1 MKDETPSSPSD
12 NPQSTSPSTGQILR
26 DARLAAHLDLN
37 KISNDLRLSPQVIE
51 ALEKGD
57 YHLLPGDPYIR
68 ALLGSLGRYLNLDTV
83 NLIATYNKEIGA
95 VHSAPSIAPY
105 KDRAHTYTTAHKQI
119 FIFVFLGLFI
129 LLILL
134 MSKLNKPEVDAA
146 KQSNGLN
153 PAPAES
159 LAVPQDSLVESHSL
173 IPDSIMD
180 TTEKAKLPTDTTV
193 IQTGKLGAANSGSTL
208 PTPVAQPGPSVVTTS
223 APPTSTPAAAPT
235 NVVVIKP
242 LIDSVGVKVLRTGK
256 EDFLTV
262 LRLGKQM
269 QVSHSDTIVVFI
281 SKRRAVEVT
290 WGDKSVI
297 PDRKRFKIYGNTLK
311 TY

>member
-12 NPQSTSPSTGQILR
+12 NPQSTGPRTGQILR
-26 DARLAAHLDLN
+26 DARLAAHLELN
-37 KISNDLRLSPQVIE
+37 KISNDLRLTPQVIE
-51 ALEKGD
+51 ALEKGE

-95 VHSAPSIAPY
+95 THSAPSIAPY

-129 LLILL
+129 LLVLL
-134 MSKLNKPEVDAA
+134 MSKLNKPESDAS
-146 KQSNGLN
+146 KQANGLN

-159 LAVPQDSLVESHSL
+159 IAVPQDSLVESHSL
-173 IPDSIMD
+173 IPDSVMD
-180 TTEKAKLPTDTTV
+180 STTKNNHPTDTASV
-193 IQTGKLGAANSGSTL
+193 QTSKLGAADPGSTL
-208 PTPVAQPGPSVVTTS
+208 PTPVAQPVT
-223 APPTSTPAAAPT
+223 PTITPAAPVT

-281 SKRRAVEVT
+281 SKRKAVEVT

-297 PDRKRFKIYGNTLK
+297 PDRKRFKIYGTTLK

>member
-12 NPQSTSPSTGQILR
+12 NPQSTGPRTGQILR

-37 KISNDLRLSPQVIE
+37 KISNDLRLTPQVIE

-83 NLIATYNKEIGA
+83 HLIATYNKEIGA
-95 VHSAPSIAPY
+95 AHSAPSIAPY

-129 LLILL
+129 LLVLL
-134 MSKLNKPEVDAA
+134 MSKLNKPEPDAS
-146 KQSNGLN
+146 KQANGLN

-159 LAVPQDSLVESHSL
+159 IAVPQDSLVESHSL
-173 IPDSIMD
+173 IPDSVMD
-180 TTEKAKLPTDTTV
+180 SATKAKHPTDTASV
-193 IQTGKLGAANSGSTL
+193 QTSKLGTANPGSAL
-208 PTPVAQPGPSVVTTS
+208 PTPVPQPSPTVTTTPTS
-223 APPTSTPAAAPT
+223 PTSTHAPVPS

-269 QVSHSDTIVVFI
+269 QVSHSDTIVIFV

-297 PDRKRFKIYGNTLK
+297 PDRKRFKIYGTTLK